1 MVDDYACNFSFSSF
15 KKKKKLETDVSH
27 FHYHYFFFEGV
38 EGTIPEDMASLL
50 KASLGL

>member
-1 MVDDYACNFSFSSF
+1 MAAG
-15 KKKKKLETDVSH
+15 VS
-27 FHYHYFFFEGV
+27 YLDCHYFCPEGV

>member
-1 MVDDYACNFSFSSF
+1 MESG
-15 KKKKKLETDVSH
+15 VSH
-27 FHYHYFFFEGV
+27 FNHGYVFFPEGV